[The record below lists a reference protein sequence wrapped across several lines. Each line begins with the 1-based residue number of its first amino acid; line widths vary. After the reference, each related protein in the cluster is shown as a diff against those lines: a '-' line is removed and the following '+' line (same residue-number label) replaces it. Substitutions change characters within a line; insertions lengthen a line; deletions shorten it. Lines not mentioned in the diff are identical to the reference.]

1 MEIADM
7 LKTPEKI
14 REFQRKLHQKAKQEK
29 EFRFYLLYDK
39 VYRLDI
45 LSHAYRLVRANKG
58 APGID
63 GVAFEAIE
71 KAEGGAEKY
80 LESISEELKGKTYK
94 PMPVRRVYIPKSDG
108 GKRPLGI
115 PAIKDR
121 IVQMAARLVIE
132 PIFEADF
139 QENSYGFRPKRNAH
153 QAIED
158 ITLHLNKGY
167 SQVIDADIS
176 KYFDTIPH
184 DKLLKLVTKRI
195 VDKHILKLIKMW
207 LNAPVVEE
215 REDGKKEY
223 RGNDKG
229 TPQGGV
235 ISPLLANIYL
245 NVLDTLWKVKE
256 IEEKMRARLVR
267 YADDFV
273 VLCKGKTER
282 ILEGIKRTTNHL
294 GLSLNEKKTRVVEAR
309 EGFNFLGFNIKV
321 VKNPKTGKTF
331 PLTRPSK
338 KSMKHIRAEIKAMT
352 NRTQLALAEESIIKK
367 VNETVRG
374 WVGYFYFKNC
384 SRDLQ
389 QLNEY
394 LKERVRIYLRRKHR
408 KVSKY
413 KAYPNRYLYETLGLY
428 KIPTT
433 ARWTQTAKAC
443 GRR

>member
-1 MEIADM
+1 MEIAKM
-7 LKTPEKI
+7 LKTPEKF
-14 REFQRKLHQKAKQEK
+14 REFQRKLYQKAKQEK

-71 KAEGGAEKY
+71 KEEGGAEKY

-115 PAIKDR
+115 PTVKDR
-121 IVQMAARLVIE
+121 IVQMAAKLVIE

-167 SQVIDADIS
+167 TQVIDADIS

-229 TPQGGV
+229 APQGGV

-282 ILEGIKRTTNHL
+282 TLEGIKRTTNHL

-321 VKNPKTGKTF
+321 VKNPKTRKTF

>member
-1 MEIADM
+1 M

-71 KAEGGAEKY
+71 KEEGGAEKY

-121 IVQMAARLVIE
+121 IVQMAAKLVIE

-167 SQVIDADIS
+167 TQVIDADIS

>member
-1 MEIADM
+1 MEIAEM

-14 REFQRKLHQKAKQEK
+14 RELQRKLYQKAKQEK
-29 EFRFYLLYDK
+29 EYRFYLLYDK

-71 KAEGGAEKY
+71 KEEGGAEKY

-115 PAIKDR
+115 PAI
-121 IVQMAARLVIE
+121 
-132 PIFEADF
+132 
-139 QENSYGFRPKRNAH
+139 
-153 QAIED
+153 ED

-167 SQVIDADIS
+167 PQVIDADIS

-195 VDKHILKLIKMW
+195 VDKHMLKLIKMW

-215 REDGKKEY
+215 RADGKKEY

-294 GLSLNEKKTRVVEAR
+294 GLSLNEKKSTGVEAR

-321 VKNPKTGKTF
+321 VKNPKTGKPF

-352 NRTQLALAEESIIKK
+352 NRTQLALAEESIIK
-367 VNETVRG
+367 
-374 WVGYFYFKNC
+374 
-384 SRDLQ
+384 
-389 QLNEY
+389 
-394 LKERVRIYLRRKHR
+394 
-408 KVSKY
+408 
-413 KAYPNRYLYETLGLY
+413 
-428 KIPTT
+428 
-433 ARWTQTAKAC
+433 
-443 GRR
+443 

>member
-14 REFQRKLHQKAKQEK
+14 RKFQRKLYQKAKQEE

-63 GVAFEAIE
+63 WVAFEAIE
-71 KAEGGAEKY
+71 KEEGGAEKY

-115 PAIKDR
+115 PTVKDR
-121 IVQMAARLVIE
+121 IVQMAAKLVIE

-167 SQVIDADIS
+167 TQVIDADIS

-267 YADDFV
+267 YAV
-273 VLCKGKTER
+273 TLWYCAKGR
-282 ILEGIKRTTNHL
+282 Q
-294 GLSLNEKKTRVVEAR
+294 R
-309 EGFNFLGFNIKV
+309 EPWKG
-321 VKNPKTGKTF
+321 
-331 PLTRPSK
+331 
-338 KSMKHIRAEIKAMT
+338 
-352 NRTQLALAEESIIKK
+352 
-367 VNETVRG
+367 
-374 WVGYFYFKNC
+374 
-384 SRDLQ
+384 
-389 QLNEY
+389 
-394 LKERVRIYLRRKHR
+394 
-408 KVSKY
+408 
-413 KAYPNRYLYETLGLY
+413 
-428 KIPTT
+428 
-433 ARWTQTAKAC
+433 
-443 GRR
+443 

>member
-1 MEIADM
+1 M

-14 REFQRKLHQKAKQEK
+14 REFQRKLYQKAKQEK
-29 EFRFYLLYDK
+29 ECRFYLLYDK

-71 KAEGGAEKY
+71 KEEGGAEKY

-121 IVQMAARLVIE
+121 IVQMAAKLVIE

-167 SQVIDADIS
+167 TQVIDADIS

-195 VDKHILKLIKMW
+195 VDKHMLKLIKMW

-215 REDGKKEY
+215 RADGKKEY

-273 VLCKGKTER
+273 VLCKGNTER